1 MPQNEK
7 VGGIEFEAEI
17 DLTKFQADTKKLQ
30 QLVEKMNPSLK
41 NTDKAL
47 KDVEK
52 SSTGAASGAAKA
64 GLSFKSLFGAFTLG
78 NIASTAI
85 MKAIRGVK
93 DALVGAVMGAI
104 DFQAQMVQVRKVTG
118 ATGSEMRDLKKFV
131 SDLGV
136 ETGIT
141 KAELADIA
149 AAGGRLGIFSR
160 EGAKGLQEFTRVIA
174 LSRIAME
181 DYAGSSEE
189 AADKTARLLNLFG
202 LESRDSEVLLSIM
215 NELSNT
221 AAASSANIADNV
233 TNFASLSQTFGAS
246 KESLL
251 ALAATMEEV
260 GSEPEAFSTGF
271 QSALFEM
278 QKDTDKFAKFL
289 GAEMG
294 PKFKKTFAE
303 DPVAAFAIFLD
314 GLRQTGRDI
323 GSVLEGLGIGD
334 RRLTRELAKL
344 ATDKG
349 LQRFAANLKTAEE
362 ASKGAQ
368 DAVDGLGDSA
378 SSLQQEFERASD
390 TTKKRMSSLGEA
402 VGNLG
407 NAFGEQLQPALDVVL
422 EGLTIGFQAAIPFI
436 REVGRAIGD
445 LIENV
450 IVLGASIKDATE
462 GFINFSAGVVR
473 KPFEFFGLAEK
484 GAADLLI
491 KEGIEGGDS
500 AAALAKRFRDA
511 RKIVEETSKLQGG
524 VGGSLPKFGGGGVNI
539 DSLDKE
545 KGGGKSAE
553 EKKADEEKKK
563 EERELEKS
571 QQDID
576 EANVKALK
584 QRREILREVLEVR
597 KNTVGI
603 SEKEERILRRI
614 GEDAGA
620 DFDVRRASN
629 FKDLLEGMAE
639 QTKELQ
645 DEFGDVT
652 KEVDKLQGE
661 LADMTE
667 DSLKRLKDLTE
678 QAFEL
683 REEFNA
689 RFGKEG
695 SERVSLAKDIATQLV
710 EARKTIDE
718 LDGKSELDQSDME
731 KLLEAKQTFQEG
743 QKFLEGGAQFD
754 PKVVEF
760 VKELDKLANA
770 KSIFEK
776 LQLQFDSEKAIAEET
791 LKQKEREI
799 ELSKELEKAFQEEK
813 LEEFLKANENELT
826 AAQKR
831 HAEEL
836 QDKRNALQTEL
847 DLNRQ
852 LQLDITNAIVG
863 QVAIRNEAQ
872 EAFKNAEIARFEAIK
887 QKALEAISAI
897 HAAQSASRSAAKFA
911 RGGLVFGPGGPTED
925 RVPAMLSSGE
935 FVVRAAAVKMNRPL
949 LEAINS
955 MKFSVPHLAEGG
967 PVTTNNM
974 NNSRSMKLTQHFH
987 GDSAKAM
994 ANPRMVRWHARK
1006 AF

>member
-1 MPQNEK
+1 MSQNEK

-52 SSTGAASGAAKA
+52 SSVGAASGAAKA

-78 NIASTAI
+78 NIASNAI

-93 DALVGAVMGAI
+93 DALVGAIMGAI

-149 AAGGRLGIFSR
+149 ASGGRLGIFSR
-160 EGAKGLQEFTRVIA
+160 EGAKGLQDFTRVIA

-181 DYAGSSEE
+181 DFAGSSEE

-202 LESRDSEVLLSIM
+202 LESKDSEVLLSIM

-221 AAASSANIADNV
+221 AAASAGNIADNV

-334 RRLTRELAKL
+334 RRLTRELSKL

-349 LQRFAANLKTAEE
+349 LQRYAANLKTATE
-362 ASKGAQ
+362 ASKEAQ
-368 DAVDGLGDSA
+368 NAVDGLGDSA
-378 SSLQQEFERASD
+378 SSLKQEFERASD

-407 NAFGEQLQPALDVVL
+407 NAFGEQLQPAIDVVL

-436 REVGRAIGD
+436 AEVGRAIGD
-445 LIENV
+445 LIENM
-450 IVLGASIKDATE
+450 IVLGASIKDALE
-462 GFINFSAGVVR
+462 GFVKFSAGVVR
-473 KPFEFFGLAEK
+473 KPFEAVGLAEK

-491 KEGIEGGDS
+491 KEGIDGGDS

-511 RKIVEETSKLQGG
+511 RKIVEETSKLRGG
-524 VGGSLPKFGGGGVNI
+524 VGGAPVSNFSGAGVNTSGL
-539 DSLDKE
+539 DSA
-545 KGGGKSAE
+545 GKSKAKSE
-553 EKKADEEKKK
+553 EQKKQDELQKQIEKDQK
-563 EERELEKS
+563 E
-571 QQDID
+571 ID
-576 EANVKALK
+576 DASAKALK
-584 QRREILREVLEVR
+584 QRREVLKEVLEIR
-597 KNTVGI
+597 KNTVGL
-603 SEKEERILRRI
+603 SEKEERILKRI

-620 DFDVRRASN
+620 AFDVKKASN
-629 FKDLLEGMAE
+629 FTDLLEAMGD

-645 DEFGDVT
+645 DNFDGVT
-652 KEVDKLQGE
+652 KEVDKLGGE
-661 LADMTE
+661 LASMTE
-667 DSLKRLKDLTE
+667 DSKKRLEDLTE

-683 REEFNA
+683 QEEFES
-689 RFGKEG
+689 RFGKAG
-695 SERVSLAKDIATQLV
+695 SERVSLAHDIAEQLV

-718 LDGKSELDQSDME
+718 LDGKSDLEQSDME
-731 KLLEAKQTFQEG
+731 KLLAAKQTFQEG
-743 QKFLEGGAQFD
+743 QKFLEGGSQFD

-776 LQLQFDSEKAIAEET
+776 LQLQFDSQKAIAEET
-791 LKQKEREI
+791 LKQKEKEI
-799 ELSKELEKAFQEEK
+799 ELSKELEQAFQEER
-813 LEEFLKANENELT
+813 LDEFLKANDTELT

-836 QDKRNALQTEL
+836 RDKQTALQTEL

-872 EAFKNAEIARFEAIK
+872 EAFKNSEIARFEAIK
-887 QKALEAISAI
+887 QKALEAAAAI
-897 HAAQSASRSAAKFA
+897 QAAQSASRSVGSKGFA
-911 RGGLVFGPGGPTED
+911 RGGLVFGAGGPTED
-925 RVPAMLSSGE
+925 KVPAMLSSGE
-935 FVVRAAAVKMNRPL
+935 YVVRAAAVRMHRPL
-949 LEAINS
+949 LEAINN
-955 MKFSVPHLAEGG
+955 MRFPVPHFAEGG
-967 PVTTNNM
+967 DVTTNT
-974 NNSRSMKLTQHFH
+974 NNSRSLKLTQHFH
-987 GDSAKAM
+987 GDAAKAM
-994 ANPRMVRWHARK
+994 ASPRMVRWHARK

>member
-17 DLTKFQADTKKLQ
+17 DLNKFQADTKKLQ
-30 QLVEKMNPSLK
+30 QLLDKMNPSVK
-41 NTDKAL
+41 KTDKAL

-52 SSTGAASGAAKA
+52 SATGAGGAAGKA
-64 GLSFKSLFGAFTLG
+64 GISFKSLFGAFTLG

-93 DALVGAVMGAI
+93 DALVGAIVGAI

-131 SDLGV
+131 SELGV

-149 AAGGRLGIFSR
+149 ASGGRLGIFSR
-160 EGAKGLQEFTRVIA
+160 EGAKGLEDFTRVIA

-189 AADKTARLLNLFG
+189 ASDKTARLLNLFG

-221 AAASSANIADNV
+221 AAASSSNIADNV

-362 ASKGAQ
+362 ASRGAQ

-402 VGNLG
+402 VSNLG

-422 EGLTIGFQAAIPFI
+422 EGLTIGFQAALPFI
-436 REVGRAIGD
+436 AEVGRAIGD

-511 RKIVEETSKLQGG
+511 RKIVEETSKLR
-524 VGGSLPKFGGGGVNI
+524 GGSAPLPKFGGGGVNI

-545 KGGGKSAE
+545 KGGGKTAE
-553 EKKADEEKKK
+553 QKK
-563 EERELEKS
+563 EEKELEKS
-571 QQDID
+571 QQEID
-576 EANVKALK
+576 EANLKALK
-584 QRREILREVLEVR
+584 QRREILKEVLEVR

-603 SEKEERILRRI
+603 SEKEERILKRI
-614 GEDAGA
+614 GDDAGA
-620 DFDVRRASN
+620 AFDVRRASN

-645 DEFGDVT
+645 DEFGGVT
-652 KEVDKLQGE
+652 KEVDRLQGE
-661 LADMTE
+661 LEDMTN
-667 DSLKRLKDLTE
+667 DSIKRLRDLTE

-683 REEFNA
+683 REEFDA

-731 KLLEAKQTFQEG
+731 KLLAAKQTFQEG

-799 ELSKELEKAFQEEK
+799 ELSKELEKAFQEER

-826 AAQKR
+826 AAQVR

-872 EAFKNAEIARFEAIK
+872 EAFKNAEIARFDAIK

-897 HAAQSASRSAAKFA
+897 KAAQSASRSAAKFA
-911 RGGLVFGPGGPTED
+911 HGGLVFGPGGPTED

-935 FVVRAAAVKMNRPL
+935 FVVRAAAVKMHRPL
-949 LEAINS
+949 LEAINN
-955 MKFSVPHLAEGG
+955 MRFPVPHFADGG
-967 PVTTNNM
+967 EVTNNT
-974 NNSRSMKLTQHFH
+974 NNSRSLKLTQHFH

>member
-7 VGGIEFEAEI
+7 IGGIEFEAEI
-17 DLTKFQADTKKLQ
+17 DLTKFQADQKKLID
-30 QLVEKMNPSLK
+30 LLEKMNPSAK
-41 NTDKAL
+41 NAEKAL
-47 KDVEK
+47 KNVEK
-52 SSTGAASGAAKA
+52 STKDAGGAADKA
-64 GLSFKSLFGAFTLG
+64 GLSFKSLFGAFTLS
-78 NIASTAI
+78 NIASNLI

-118 ATGSEMRDLKKFV
+118 ATGSEMRDLKRFI
-131 SDLGV
+131 SELGV

-141 KAELADIA
+141 KAELADVA
-149 AAGGRLGIFSR
+149 AAGGRLGIFSH

-181 DYAGSSEE
+181 DFAGSSEE

-202 LESRDSEVLLSIM
+202 LESKDSEVLLSIM

-221 AAASSANIADNV
+221 AAATSGHIADNV

-289 GAEMG
+289 GKDVG

-334 RRLTRELAKL
+334 RRLTRELSKL

-349 LQRFAANLKTAEE
+349 LQRFAENLKTAKQ
-362 ASKGAQ
+362 ASKEAQ
-368 DAVDGLGDSA
+368 DAVDGLGGSA
-378 SSLQQEFERASD
+378 SSLQKEFERASD

-402 VGNLG
+402 VTNLG
-407 NAFGEQLQPALDVVL
+407 NAFGEQLQPAIDVVL
-422 EGLTIGFQAAIPFI
+422 EGLTIGFEKAIPFI
-436 REVGRAIGD
+436 KAVGETIGD
-445 LIENV
+445 LIENM
-450 IVLGASIKDATE
+450 IVLGASIKDTTE
-462 GFINFSAGVVR
+462 GFIKFSAGVVR
-473 KPFEFFGLAEK
+473 KPFEAVGLAEK

-491 KEGIEGGDS
+491 KEGVEGGDS
-500 AAALAKRFRDA
+500 AAALAQRFRDA
-511 RKIVEETSKLQGG
+511 RKVVEESSKLR
-524 VGGSLPKFGGGGVNI
+524 GGSAVPLPKFAGGVNI
-539 DSLDKE
+539 DSLEKE
-545 KGGGKSAE
+545 KGGKSE
-553 EKKADEEKKK
+553 EQKKQEQEQKK
-563 EERELEKS
+563 EEQEMEKA

-576 EANVKALK
+576 EANVKAIK
-584 QRREILREVLEVR
+584 QRRDVLKEVLEIR
-597 KNTVGI
+597 RNTVGL
-603 SEKEERILRRI
+603 SDKEERILKRI
-614 GEDAGA
+614 GDDAGA
-620 DFDVRRASN
+620 AFDVRRAGS
-629 FKDLLEGMAE
+629 FKDLLEALSD

-652 KEVDKLQGE
+652 KEVDRLDGE
-661 LADMTE
+661 LKSMTE
-667 DSLKRLKDLTE
+667 DSKKRIADLTQ
-678 QAFEL
+678 QAFDL
-683 REEFNA
+683 QDEFES
-689 RFGKEG
+689 RFGKAG
-695 SERVSLAKDIATQLV
+695 SERVSLAHDIAEQLV

-718 LDGKSELDQSDME
+718 LDGKSELDQSDMD

-770 KSIFEK
+770 KSIFEQ
-776 LQLQFDSEKAIAEET
+776 LQLKFDSQKAEAEET
-791 LKQKEREI
+791 LKQKEKEI
-799 ELSKELEKAFQEEK
+799 ELSKELEKAFQEDR
-813 LEEFLKANENELT
+813 LDAFLKANDAELT

-831 HAEEL
+831 HADEL
-836 QDKRNALQTEL
+836 RDKRAALQTEL

-872 EAFKNAEIARFEAIK
+872 EAFKNAEIGRFEAIK

-897 HAAQSASRSAAKFA
+897 HAAQDASRSVGTGFA

-935 FVVRAAAVKMNRPL
+935 FVVRAAAVRLHRPL

-955 MKFSVPHLAEGG
+955 MKFPVPHLAEGG
-967 PVTTNNM
+967 AVTTQNL
-974 NNSRSMKLTQHFH
+974 NNSRSLKLTQHFH
-987 GDSAKAM
+987 GDSGRAM
-994 ANPRMVRWHARK
+994 ANPRMIRWHARK
-1006 AF
+1006 AL